1 MKKIW
6 KKYLAL
12 FCVLVCMLSLTACGK
27 EKKEK
32 EKVAYSEETA
42 DFFEKQAKEAA
53 QSGTQYTVD
62 EVAQQWKTQVISYI
76 ESNFVSAE
84 RSELEALVKEDE
96 EANTAAKSYLD
107 ATKGIGAYKEG
118 SAYNVEIEM
127 SDTSLDATGMIEFE
141 KRDVSFTLSE
151 TTDDS
156 GQSKLTISF
165 EKDLTMGEILK
176 KAGMNTLLGMGTVF
190 LVLILISFVISAFGL
205 MSGNESKS
213 QKSGADAAAAKTPEI
228 PADDAPQAETDVTAD
243 TELAAVIAAAV
254 AAYEGTSADGFVVR
268 SIKRIEYSRQRRV

>member
-32 EKVAYSEETA
+32 EKVTYNEETA

-53 QSGTQYTVD
+53 QSGGQYTVD
-62 EVAQQWKTQVISYI
+62 EIAQQWKTQVISYI
-76 ESNFVSAE
+76 ETNFVSPG

-96 EANTAAKSYLD
+96 EANAAAKSYLD
-107 ATKGIGAYKEG
+107 ATKGLGAYKEG

-127 SDTSLDATGMIEFE
+127 SDTSLNATGMIEFE

-151 TTDDS
+151 TTDES
-156 GQSKLTISF
+156 GQGKLTISF

-205 MSGNESKS
+205 MSKNESKAE
-213 QKSGADAAAAKTPEI
+213 KPGANAVSVQPSKL
-228 PADDAPQAETDVTAD
+228 PADDVPQAETDVTGD

-254 AAYEGTSADGFVVR
+254 AAYEGTSTDGFVVR
-268 SIKRIEYSRQRRV
+268 SIRRIDYSRQRRV